1 MKKTIIILGT
11 LLVVSCT
18 KIVETETVLPSDDI
32 ITIPYSVTVSSD
44 ETRATVGE
52 DLMTLK
58 YAEGDQLYISCDSR
72 DDISGLLQLKS
83 GAGTTGEKGGV
94 TFTGTLSYSEQ
105 AGAPAD
111 NLYIN
116 ATLVGNQNRGIK
128 IENGK
133 VTGIEY
139 PTYNQVCTDVYEA
152 VEQYSYLTGVGTFGN
167 HLFQLSQHTAFLSFA
182 VKATDNPNVDYTV
195 YLSNGGN
202 SYRLGSMKSGS
213 QQQNY
218 EIRFALPVPEGTVLE
233 NASITLV
240 KGTDFSGTP
249 ASRYTASFGGK
260 DPKTLSPKVYLV
272 TKTALENT
280 GLVETG
286 LPIIE
291 INTNDPTH
299 GTSYI
304 AQHKDEEQ
312 PSWMTIH
319 VGKRTFEPAINKTEG
334 KNCSIKGRGN
344 TTWNWKK
351 KPYKVKLEQKTA
363 LLKEMGLTDVTAES
377 KHWVLLANFMD
388 RTMMRNMVAMEL
400 SSMMTNLAWTPHCIP
415 VELYINGVHQG
426 NYLLIEQ
433 VRVEEGRVVVAP
445 KNAVGENA
453 NDVGFMME
461 LDFHYDN
468 YYGDVQYD
476 NTTQWRSPYG
486 RSKYT
491 GSALD
496 FRDDYPKTTTITTPY
511 SGDRT
516 VTMGI
521 PFSIKEPDWSPKQGE
536 TPVNSDQ
543 LTYIKDFVSSAGA
556 SLFSKGTVNNWWY
569 NVTAPNPDQETG
581 YPKYLDVESF
591 IDYWI
596 VFELMINHEL
606 GNPGSVYMTK
616 PKGGK
621 LTAGPCWDFD
631 WGTLS
636 SSYNN
641 NRWPKPNT
649 NLMNADAIWYESL
662 MKDYSYVNQLYNRFL
677 ALKSQL
683 QTIPAKIDEWEQEM
697 AVSAELNFKMWK
709 PSEAGINGDENLSY
723 HEAVARIKQFYTAR
737 LSFVETKLS
746 ALRTSLAPETNN

>member
-1 MKKTIIILGT
+1 MKKIIILGA
-11 LLVVSCT
+11 LLVVSCA
-18 KIVETETVLPSDDI
+18 KIVETEVILPQEER

-44 ETRATVGE
+44 KTRATVDE
-52 DLMTLK
+52 DLMTLR
-58 YAEGDQLYISCDSR
+58 YATGDMLYISCDSR
-72 DDISGLLQLKS
+72 EDVMGVLNLES
-83 GAGTTGEKGGV
+83 GAGTTGENEDIIFSGE
-94 TFTGTLSYSEQ
+94 LSYSAEI
-105 AGAPAD
+105 GAPAD
-111 NLYIN
+111 NLLLK
-116 ATLVGNQNRGIK
+116 ATLVGNQNRGIQ
-128 IENGK
+128 ISNGK
-133 VTGIEY
+133 VTGIVY
-139 PTYNQVCTDVYEA
+139 PTYNNYCTDVYAA
-152 VEQYSYLTGVGTFGN
+152 VEQYSLLTGTSTFKTR
-167 HLFQLSQHTAFLSFA
+167 LFQLSQHTAFLSFA
-182 VKATDNPNVDYTV
+182 VKATSSANVNYTV

-202 SYRLGSMKSGS
+202 SFRLGSMNSGTR
-213 QQQNY
+213 QQNY

-233 NASITLV
+233 NASVTLV
-240 KGTDFSGTP
+240 KGTDFSGT
-249 ASRYTASFGGK
+249 AATRYTASFGGTE
-260 DPKTLSPKVYLV
+260 PKTLSPKVYRV
-272 TKTALENT
+272 NKTAVANT
-280 GLVETG
+280 GRVETG

-312 PSWMTIH
+312 PSWMTVHI
-319 VGKRTFEPAINKTEG
+319 GDKTFEPAINKTEG

-433 VRVEEGRVVVAP
+433 VRVEKGRVVVAP

-486 RSKYT
+486 RSKYA
-491 GSALD
+491 SLD
-496 FRDDYPKTTTITTPY
+496 FRDGKTNQTTINTTT
-511 SGDRT
+511 SGSKK

-521 PFSIKEPDWSPKQGE
+521 PFSIKEPDWSPAEGE
-536 TPVNSDQ
+536 TPVNTDQ
-543 LTYIKDFVSSAGA
+543 LNYIKNYVNSAAATLFPRGNNSSY
-556 SLFSKGTVNNWWY
+556 TWWY
-569 NVTAPNPDQETG
+569 NVAEPNPDPETG
-581 YPKYLDVESF
+581 YPKYLDVASF

-606 GNPGSVYMTK
+606 ANPGSVYMTK

-621 LTAGPCWDFD
+621 MTAGPCWDFD

-641 NRWPKPNT
+641 NRWPNPT
-649 NLMNADAIWYESL
+649 SNLMNADALWYESL

-677 ALKSQL
+677 ALKPQL

-723 HEAVARIKQFYTAR
+723 HDAVARIKQFYNER
-737 LSFVETKLS
+737 LTFVEGKLE
-746 ALRTSLAPETNN
+746 ALKNSLAPATNN